1 MIYTLVFVAC
11 VFSGVAM
18 LAALHTLVSF
28 NKIES
33 SFKKWS
39 QALSDDCNSALDVR
53 YNVLVEAMKK
63 DVKAAF
69 DAQFGSY
76 EDLSDVRQYIEEN
89 DIKIN
94 E

>member
-1 MIYTLVFVAC
+1 MIYTFVVIAC

-18 LAALHTLVSF
+18 LASLHTLVSF
-28 NKIES
+28 NKIDS
-33 SFKKWS
+33 SFKDWS
-39 QALSDDCNSALDVR
+39 QSLSDDCNSALDAR
-53 YNVLVEAMKK
+53 YQILVEAMKK

-76 EDLSDVRQYIEEN
+76 EDLSDVEQYIEEN

-94 E
+94 D

>member
-1 MIYTLVFVAC
+1 MIYTFVVIAC

-28 NKIES
+28 NRIDS
-33 SFKKWS
+33 SFREWS
-39 QALSDDCNSALDVR
+39 QSLSDDCNRALDAR
-53 YNVLVEAMKK
+53 YQVLVDVMKK

-76 EDLSDVRQYIEEN
+76 EDLSDVEQYVEEN
-89 DIKIN
+89 TIKIN
-94 E
+94 V